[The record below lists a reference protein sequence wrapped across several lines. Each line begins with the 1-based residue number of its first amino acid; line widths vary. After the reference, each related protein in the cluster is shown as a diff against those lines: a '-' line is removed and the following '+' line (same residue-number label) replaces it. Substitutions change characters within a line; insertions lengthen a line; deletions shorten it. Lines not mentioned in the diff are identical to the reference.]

1 MRSGSR
7 RWLRASISR
16 WSRQSSADAE
26 RVVVVQ
32 EPSTLLGALA
42 VALTACRHLS
52 LRAPVPQETVRLV
65 EPVTRAC
72 Q

>member
-7 RWLRASISR
+7 RWLRASIGR
-16 WSRQSSADAE
+16 WSRQSSVDAE
-26 RVVVVQ
+26 RVVQ
-32 EPSTLLGALA
+32 EPPTLLGALA
-42 VALTACRHLS
+42 VAFTACRHLS
-52 LRAPVPQETVRLV
+52 LRAPVTQETARLV